1 MLKRATAILKLLMAK
16 LLTQDLTCLPSALLG
31 RREKHLECSF
41 TSVLDKL
48 TNWGEGEVDFMMDNN
63 QVERQINNVV
73 GVVIFMNPIS
83 VKEKLGNSSEGKEEI
98 SARESMEG
106 KEDD

>member
-1 MLKRATAILKLLMAK
+1 
-16 LLTQDLTCLPSALLG
+16 
-31 RREKHLECSF
+31 
-41 TSVLDKL
+41 
-48 TNWGEGEVDFMMDNN
+48 MMDNN